1 MSAHSHD
8 CILVLDY
15 GSQLTQLIARRI
27 RELGFL
33 AQVLP
38 GDTPWDQ
45 VSIPHLKGVI
55 FSGGPAS
62 TNDSCAIEVDAHVYS
77 SGLPILGICYGMQMM
92 SRQFGGEVARASTQE
107 FGHACL
113 EVDESAQLLRDF
125 STDRLM
131 DVWMSHGDC
140 VVEVPKGFSCV
151 ASSKDCEVAAIQS
164 NHQPFYGLQFHPE
177 VVHTPQG
184 SDILKRFA
192 KDICGATPSWNEKEI
207 LKEHIATIKHTVGDK
222 KVLLGLSGGVD
233 SSVVAALVHQAVGE
247 QLVCVFVDHGLLRHR
262 ESEEVMLTFSQHMGV
277 KVIRVDARQR
287 FLEALRGVVE
297 PEEKRRI
304 IGHMFIDVFNDA
316 AAQLGG
322 IAFLAQ
328 GTIYP
333 DVIESAKAAGSA
345 EVIKSH
351 HNVGALPDELPFVLL
366 EPIRDLFKDEVRALG
381 RQLGLPSTMI
391 DRHPF
396 PGPGLAVRI
405 LGEIT
410 EHRIQ
415 ILQKADDIFIS
426 LLRESGWYE
435 RVSQAFAV
443 FLPIQSVGVKGD
455 GRSYGYVIGL
465 RAVETTDFMTAHWSP
480 LPHELLATA
489 SNRIMNAIEEVTR
502 VVYDI
507 SGKPPSTIEWE

>member
-1 MSAHSHD
+1 MSTHSHD
-8 CILVLDY
+8 CILVLDF

-33 AQVLP
+33 TQVLP
-38 GDTPWDQ
+38 GDISWDQ
-45 VSIPHLKGVI
+45 VSIAHLKGVI

-62 TNDSCAIEVDAHVYS
+62 TNDSCSIEVDACVYS

-92 SRQFGGEVARASTQE
+92 CRQFGGEVARASNQE
-107 FGHACL
+107 FGHARL
-113 EVDESAQLLRDF
+113 EVDEGAQLLRDF
-125 STDRLM
+125 ATDRLM
-131 DVWMSHGDC
+131 DVWMSHGDS
-140 VVEVPKGFSCV
+140 VVRVPQGFSCV
-151 ASSKDCEVAAIQS
+151 ASSKDCMVAAFQS
-164 NHQPFYGLQFHPE
+164 DEQPFYGLQFHPE

-184 SDILKRFA
+184 SNILKRFVQ
-192 KDICGATPSWNEKEI
+192 DICGATASWNDQDI
-207 LKEHIATIKHTVGDK
+207 LKEHISAIRQTVGDK

-233 SSVVAALVHQAVGE
+233 SSVVAALVHQAVGD
-247 QLVCVFVDHGLLRHR
+247 QLVCVFVDHGLLRYR
-262 ESEEVMLTFSQHMGV
+262 ESEEVMHTFSEHMGV
-277 KVIRVDARQR
+277 KVIRVDAKQR
-287 FLEALRGVVE
+287 FLSALRGVVD

-304 IGHMFIDVFNDA
+304 IGHLFIDVFNDA
-316 AAQLGG
+316 AAQLGE

-333 DVIESAKAAGSA
+333 DVIESAKTAGSA
-345 EVIKSH
+345 QVIKSH
-351 HNVGALPDELPFVLL
+351 HNVGALPDELPFTLL

-381 RQLGLPSTMI
+381 RQLDLPSMMI

-415 ILQKADDIFIS
+415 ILQQADHIFIS

-465 RAVETTDFMTAHWSP
+465 RAVETTDFMTARWSP
-480 LPHELLATA
+480 LPHDLLAQA
-489 SNRIMNAIEEVTR
+489 SNRIMNAIEAVTR